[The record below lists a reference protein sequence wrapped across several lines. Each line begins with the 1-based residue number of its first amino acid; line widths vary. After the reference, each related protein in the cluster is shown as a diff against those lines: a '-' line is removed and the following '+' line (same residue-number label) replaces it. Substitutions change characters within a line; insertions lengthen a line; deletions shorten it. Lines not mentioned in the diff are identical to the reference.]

1 MEVSTSSGVSE
12 QPPPHAVQAQHPL
25 QDIHHWPGEGDGD
38 DDGDV
43 HFVFFYKN
51 DNTKFNRGLLFNI
64 GFTEA
69 LKMEQFDCFFL
80 HDVDHLPEDD
90 R

>member
-1 MEVSTSSGVSE
+1 MAVPTPPCVSE
-12 QPPPHAVQAQHPL
+12 QPAPHPDQAQHPL
-25 QDIHHWPGEGDGD
+25 QDLHHRPGEQGGQ
-38 DDGDV
+38 GGRV
-43 HFVFFYKN
+43 AHFVFSCKN

-69 LKMEQFDCFFL
+69 LKMKQFDCVFL